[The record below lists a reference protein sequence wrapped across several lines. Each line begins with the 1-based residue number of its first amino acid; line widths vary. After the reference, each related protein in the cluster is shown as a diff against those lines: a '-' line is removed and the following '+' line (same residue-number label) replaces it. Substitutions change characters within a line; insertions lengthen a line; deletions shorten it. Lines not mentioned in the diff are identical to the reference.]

1 LSGITRFLG
10 RLRSS
15 ADALDPGGSSRRV
28 DRVAPWLFIG
38 PELLIDQYAEL
49 RRRGVTHVVD
59 LREEGSDDADSL
71 QALGF
76 RWRRI
81 PILDRRAPTD
91 AQLADL
97 IAWLDADADP
107 NVDQA
112 VYLHC
117 HAGLGRT
124 PTVAI
129 ALLMQHNLTLA
140 EAHRMVLAARP
151 EAAPTTRQLE
161 WLGLLDRA
169 LRDTPSED
177 ERAGTTGPR

>member
-1 LSGITRFLG
+1 MAHRAAILSGITRFLG
-10 RLRSS
+10 RLRGS
-15 ADALDPGGSSRRV
+15 ADALDPGGSARRV
-28 DRVAPWLFIG
+28 DRVAPWLYIG

-71 QALGF
+71 IALGF

-81 PILDRRAPTD
+81 PVLDRRAPTD

-112 VYLHC
+112 VYVHC

-129 ALLMQHNLTLA
+129 ALLMQHDLTLA
-140 EAHRMVLAARP
+140 EAQRMVLAARP

-161 WLGLLDRA
+161 WLDLLDRA
-169 LRDTPSED
+169 LRD
-177 ERAGTTGPR
+177 RTTKD